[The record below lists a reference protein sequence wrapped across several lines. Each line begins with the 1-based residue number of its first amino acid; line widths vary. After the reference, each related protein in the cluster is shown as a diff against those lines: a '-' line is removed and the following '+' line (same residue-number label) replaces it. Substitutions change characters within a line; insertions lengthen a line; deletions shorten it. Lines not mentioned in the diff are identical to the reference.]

1 MLVGLDIRDILIID
15 HAEII
20 FTSGLNV
27 LTGETGAG
35 KSILLDSLGFV
46 LGWRGKTEIVRPG
59 ADFGEVSVWFEVDV
73 DHPVK
78 KILDENN
85 IPWEEELLIRRVIS
99 ADGRKT
105 AWINGRRVPR
115 ELLIQ
120 LSPLL
125 IEIHGQHDDKGLLDQ
140 RSHIHLLDMF
150 AANNCQRELVK
161 EAWKK
166 LKKAEKELQDEQ
178 KKFSAFEA
186 EESFL
191 RYSLDELIRVNPKEG
206 EEQELD
212 AKRRMMQ
219 SAEKIKDDILK
230 AQNAVGVNGAES
242 LILDAM
248 RWIETASGK
257 SDGPFDDALASL
269 SRASTELG
277 EASGIID
284 GLVGT
289 LDFDAHELEMLEER
303 LFEIRGLARKHKI
316 PSDQL
321 YKFKAEL
328 EDKVAEFS
336 FGAETLSSLEDKIR
350 VCDNEYNVA
359 ASKLNK
365 SRLTAG
371 AKLDKLV
378 REELPFLKMEN
389 AIFETNIIPAQ
400 RSANGSDDVSFVVST
415 NKGTAKGRIGKI
427 ASGGELSRF
436 LLALKVCLTKGYTS
450 VAMIFDEIDR
460 GIGGATADAVGRRL
474 VRLSKNA
481 QVLIVTHSP
490 QVAALGDAHFQVV
503 KSITST
509 ETLTKVNSLD
519 GDARIEEIARM
530 ISGDKITNAAI
541 NAAATLVDGR

>member
-150 AANNCQRELVK
+150 AANSSQRELVK

-178 KKFSAFEA
+178 KKYSAFEA

-191 RYSLDELIRVNPKEG
+191 RYSLDELIRVDPKEG

-242 LILDAM
+242 LILDSM

-277 EASGIID
+277 EAIGIIE
-284 GLVGT
+284 GLVDT

-328 EDKVAEFS
+328 ENKVAEFS

-350 VCDNEYNVA
+350 EYDNGYNVA

-365 SRLTAG
+365 SRLIAG

-389 AIFETNIIPAQ
+389 ANFETNIIPAK

-415 NKGTAKGRIGKI
+415 NKGTAKGQIGKI

-436 LLALKVCLTKGYTS
+436 LLALKVCLTRGYTS

-503 KSITST
+503 KSITSNN
-509 ETLTKVNSLD
+509 TLTKVKPLD
-519 GDARIEEIARM
+519 GDSRIEEIARM

>member
-1 MLVGLDIRDILIID
+1 MLVGLDIRNILIID

-20 FTSGLNV
+20 FTNGLNV

-46 LGWRGKTEIVRPG
+46 LGWRGKTEIVRTG
-59 ADFGEVSVWFEVDV
+59 ADFGEVSVWFQVET
-73 DHPVK
+73 DHAVK
-78 KILDENN
+78 DILDANN

-105 AWINGRRVPR
+105 AWINGRRTPR
-115 ELLIQ
+115 ELLIRI
-120 LSPLL
+120 STLL

-140 RSHIHLLDMF
+140 RSHIRLLDMF
-150 AANNCQRELVK
+150 AANSSKREAVK
-161 EAWKK
+161 EAWRK
-166 LKKAEKELQDEQ
+166 LKKVNNEYQEEQ

-191 RYSLDELIRVNPKEG
+191 RYALDELTKADPKDG

-212 AKRRMMQ
+212 VKRRMMQ
-219 SAEKIKDDILK
+219 SSEKIKDDIIK
-230 AQNAVGVNGAES
+230 AQNAVGGNGAEG

-277 EASGIID
+277 DAVGIIE
-284 GLVGT
+284 GLVDT
-289 LDFDAHELEMLEER
+289 LDFDVHELEMLEER

-316 PSDQL
+316 SSDQL
-321 YKFKAEL
+321 PQFKAEL
-328 EDKVAEFS
+328 ENKIEEFS
-336 FGAETLSSLEDKIR
+336 FSAEKLSSLEGKIR
-350 VCDNEYNVA
+350 ECDLEYNVA
-359 ASKLNK
+359 ASKLSK
-365 SRLTAG
+365 SRLIAG
-371 AKLDKLV
+371 AELDKLV
-378 REELPFLKMEN
+378 TAELPFLKMEN
-389 AIFETNIIPAQ
+389 AHFETNIISAS
-400 RSANGSDDVSFVVST
+400 RSADGYDEVSFLVST
-415 NKGTAKGRIGKI
+415 NKGTSKGPIGKI

-436 LLALKVCLTKGYTS
+436 LLALKVCLTKGYTAVS
-450 VAMIFDEIDR
+450 MIFDEIDR

-503 KSITST
+503 KSINSQN
-509 ETLTKVNSLD
+509 TLTEVTKLQ
-519 GDARIEEIARM
+519 GDAKIEEIARM
-530 ISGDKITNAAI
+530 ISGDKITPAAI

>member
-59 ADFGEVSVWFEVDV
+59 SDFGEVSVWFEVDV

-150 AANNCQRELVK
+150 AANNSQRELVK

-248 RWIETASGK
+248 RWIETASRK

-328 EDKVAEFS
+328 EDKVTEFS

-519 GDARIEEIARM
+519 GNARIEEIARM

>member
-20 FTSGLNV
+20 FTNGLNV

-59 ADFGEVSVWFEVDV
+59 ADFGEVSVWFEVDL

-99 ADGRKT
+99 AEGRKT

-115 ELLIQ
+115 ELLIR

-150 AANNCQRELVK
+150 AANNSQRELVK

-178 KKFSAFEA
+178 KKYSAFEA

-191 RYSLDELIRVNPKEG
+191 RYSLDELIRVDPKEG

-242 LILDAM
+242 LILDSM

-277 EASGIID
+277 EAIGIIE
-284 GLVGT
+284 GLVDT
-289 LDFDAHELEMLEER
+289 LDFDTHELEMLEER

-328 EDKVAEFS
+328 ENKVAEFS

-350 VCDNEYNVA
+350 VYDKGYNVA

-365 SRLTAG
+365 SRLIAG
-371 AKLDKLV
+371 AELDKLV

-389 AIFETNIIPAQ
+389 ANFETNITPAK

-415 NKGTAKGRIGKI
+415 NKGTAKGQIGKI

-436 LLALKVCLTKGYTS
+436 LLALKVCLTRGYTS

-509 ETLTKVNSLD
+509 NTLTIVKPLD

-541 NAAATLVDGR
+541 HAAATLVDGR

>member
-20 FTSGLNV
+20 FTNGLNV

-35 KSILLDSLGFV
+35 KSIRLDSLGFV

-59 ADFGEVSVWFEVDV
+59 ADFGEVSVWFEVDL

-115 ELLIQ
+115 ELLIR

-150 AANNCQRELVK
+150 AANNSQRELVK

-178 KKFSAFEA
+178 KKYSAFEA

-191 RYSLDELIRVNPKEG
+191 RYSLDELIRVDPKEG

-242 LILDAM
+242 LILDSM

-277 EASGIID
+277 EAIGIIE
-284 GLVGT
+284 GLVDT

-328 EDKVAEFS
+328 ENKVAEFS

-350 VCDNEYNVA
+350 VYDNGYNVA

-365 SRLTAG
+365 SRLIAG

-389 AIFETNIIPAQ
+389 ANFETNIVPAQ

-415 NKGTAKGRIGKI
+415 NKGTAKGQIGKI

-436 LLALKVCLTKGYTS
+436 LLALKVCLTRGYTS

-503 KSITST
+503 KSITSNN
-509 ETLTKVNSLD
+509 TLTKVKPLD

>member
-115 ELLIQ
+115 ELLIR

-150 AANNCQRELVK
+150 AANNSQRELVK

-178 KKFSAFEA
+178 KKFSVFEA

-191 RYSLDELIRVNPKEG
+191 RYSLDELIRVDPKEG

-321 YKFKAEL
+321 YKFKVEL

-378 REELPFLKMEN
+378 GEELPFLKMEN

-509 ETLTKVNSLD
+509 ETLTKVNPLD

>member
-20 FTSGLNV
+20 FTNGLNV

-59 ADFGEVSVWFEVDV
+59 ADFGEVSVWFEVDL

-115 ELLIQ
+115 ELLIR

-150 AANNCQRELVK
+150 AANNSQRELVK

-178 KKFSAFEA
+178 KKYSAFEA

-191 RYSLDELIRVNPKEG
+191 RYSLDELIRVDPKEG

-230 AQNAVGVNGAES
+230 AKNAVGVNGAES

-248 RWIETASGK
+248 RWIETASRK
-257 SDGPFDDALASL
+257 SDGPFDEALASL

-277 EASGIID
+277 EAIGIIE
-284 GLVGT
+284 GLVDT

-316 PSDQL
+316 SSDKL
-321 YKFKAEL
+321 YNFKAEL
-328 EDKVAEFS
+328 ENKVAEFS
-336 FGAETLSSLEDKIR
+336 FGAETLSLLEDKIR

-365 SRLTAG
+365 SRLIAG

-389 AIFETNIIPAQ
+389 ANFETNIIPAQ

-415 NKGTAKGRIGKI
+415 NKGTAKGQIGKI

-503 KSITST
+503 KSITPT
-509 ETLTKVNSLD
+509 NTLTKVKPLY

>member
-1 MLVGLDIRDILIID
+1 MLVGLDIRNILIID

-20 FTSGLNV
+20 FTNGLNV

-46 LGWRGKTEIVRPG
+46 LGWRGKTEIVRTG
-59 ADFGEVSVWFEVDV
+59 ADFGEVSVWFQVET
-73 DHPVK
+73 DHAVK
-78 KILDENN
+78 EILDENN

-105 AWINGRRVPR
+105 AWINGRRAPR
-115 ELLIQ
+115 ELLIRI
-120 LSPLL
+120 STLL

-140 RSHIHLLDMF
+140 RSHICLLDMF
-150 AANNCQRELVK
+150 AANSSQREAVK
-161 EAWKK
+161 EAWRK
-166 LKKAEKELQDEQ
+166 LKKVNNEYQEEQ

-191 RYSLDELIRVNPKEG
+191 RYVLDELTKADPKDG

-212 AKRRMMQ
+212 VKRRMMQ
-219 SAEKIKDDILK
+219 SSEKIKDDIIK
-230 AQNAVGVNGAES
+230 AQNAVGGNGAEG

-277 EASGIID
+277 DAVGIIE
-284 GLVGT
+284 GLVDT
-289 LDFDAHELEMLEER
+289 LDFDVHELEMLEER

-316 PSDQL
+316 SSDQL
-321 YKFKAEL
+321 PQFKAEL
-328 EDKVAEFS
+328 ENKIEEFS
-336 FGAETLSSLEDKIR
+336 FSAEKLSSLEGKIR
-350 VCDNEYNVA
+350 ECDLEYNVA
-359 ASKLNK
+359 ASKLSK
-365 SRLTAG
+365 SRLIAG
-371 AKLDKLV
+371 AELDKLV
-378 REELPFLKMEN
+378 TAELPFLKMEN
-389 AIFETNIIPAQ
+389 AHFETNIVSAS
-400 RSANGSDDVSFVVST
+400 RSADGYDEVSFLVST
-415 NKGTAKGRIGKI
+415 NKGTSKGPIGKI

-436 LLALKVCLTKGYTS
+436 LLALKVCLTKGYTAVS
-450 VAMIFDEIDR
+450 MIFDEIDR

-490 QVAALGDAHFQVV
+490 QVAALGDEHFQVV
-503 KSITST
+503 KSINSQN
-509 ETLTKVNSLD
+509 TLTEVTKLQ
-519 GDARIEEIARM
+519 GDAKIEEIARM
-530 ISGDKITNAAI
+530 ISGDKITPAAI

>member
-20 FTSGLNV
+20 FTNGLNV

-59 ADFGEVSVWFEVDV
+59 ADFGEVSVWFEVDL

-115 ELLIQ
+115 ELLIR
-120 LSPLL
+120 LSPPL

-150 AANNCQRELVK
+150 AANNSQRELVK

-178 KKFSAFEA
+178 KKYSAFEA

-191 RYSLDELIRVNPKEG
+191 RYSLDELIRVDPKEG

-248 RWIETASGK
+248 RWIETASRK

-269 SRASTELG
+269 SRATTELG
-277 EASGIID
+277 EAIGIIE
-284 GLVGT
+284 GLVAT

-321 YKFKAEL
+321 YKFKVEL
-328 EDKVAEFS
+328 ENKVAEFS

-365 SRLTAG
+365 SRLIAG

-389 AIFETNIIPAQ
+389 ANFETNIVPAQ

-415 NKGTAKGRIGKI
+415 NKGTAKGQIGKI

-436 LLALKVCLTKGYTS
+436 LLALKVCLTRGYTS

-481 QVLIVTHSP
+481 QILIVTHSP

-503 KSITST
+503 KSINSKN
-509 ETLTKVNSLD
+509 TLTEVTKLQ
-519 GDARIEEIARM
+519 GDAKIEEIARM
-530 ISGDKITNAAI
+530 ISGDKITPAAI

>member
-1 MLVGLDIRDILIID
+1 MLVGLDIRNILIID

-20 FTSGLNV
+20 FTNGLNV

-46 LGWRGKTEIVRPG
+46 LGWRGKTEIVRTG
-59 ADFGEVSVWFEVDV
+59 ADFGEVSVWFQVET
-73 DHPVK
+73 DHAVK
-78 KILDENN
+78 EILDENN
-85 IPWEEELLIRRVIS
+85 IPWEEELLIRRVIN

-105 AWINGRRVPR
+105 AWINGRRAPR

-120 LSPLL
+120 ISTLL

-140 RSHIHLLDMF
+140 RSHIRLLDMF
-150 AANNCQRELVK
+150 AANSSQREAVK
-161 EAWKK
+161 EAWRK
-166 LKKAEKELQDEQ
+166 LKKVNNEYQEEQ
-178 KKFSAFEA
+178 KKFSAFET

-191 RYSLDELIRVNPKEG
+191 RYALDELTKADPKDG

-219 SAEKIKDDILK
+219 SSEKIKDDILK
-230 AQNAVGVNGAES
+230 AQNAVGGNGAEG

-277 EASGIID
+277 DAVGIID
-284 GLVGT
+284 GLVDT
-289 LDFDAHELEMLEER
+289 LDFDVHELEMLEER

-316 PSDQL
+316 SSDQL
-321 YKFKAEL
+321 PQFKAEL
-328 EDKVAEFS
+328 ENKIEEFS
-336 FGAETLSSLEDKIR
+336 FSAEKLSSLEAKSREFDR
-350 VCDNEYNVA
+350 EYNVA
-359 ASKLNK
+359 ASKLSK
-365 SRLTAG
+365 SRLIAG
-371 AKLDKLV
+371 AELDKLV
-378 REELPFLKMEN
+378 TAELPFLKMEN
-389 AIFETNIIPAQ
+389 AHFETNIVSAL
-400 RSANGSDDVSFVVST
+400 RSAYGYDEVSFLVST
-415 NKGTAKGRIGKI
+415 NKGTSKGPIGKI

-436 LLALKVCLTKGYTS
+436 LLALKVCLTKGYTAVS
-450 VAMIFDEIDR
+450 MIFDEIDR

-474 VRLSKNA
+474 VKLSKNA

-503 KSITST
+503 KSINSQN
-509 ETLTKVNSLD
+509 TLTEVTNLQ
-519 GDARIEEIARM
+519 GDAKIEEIARM
-530 ISGDKITNAAI
+530 ISGDKITPAAI

>member
-20 FTSGLNV
+20 FTNGLNV

-59 ADFGEVSVWFEVDV
+59 ADFGEVSVWFEVDL

-85 IPWEEELLIRRVIS
+85 IPLEEELLIRRVIS

-115 ELLIQ
+115 ELLIR

-150 AANNCQRELVK
+150 AANNSQRELVK

-242 LILDAM
+242 LILDSM

-277 EASGIID
+277 EAIGIIE
-284 GLVGT
+284 GLVDT

-321 YKFKAEL
+321 YKFKVEL
-328 EDKVAEFS
+328 ENKVAEFS

-350 VCDNEYNVA
+350 VYDNGYNVA

-365 SRLTAG
+365 SRLIAG

-389 AIFETNIIPAQ
+389 ANFETNIIPAK

-415 NKGTAKGRIGKI
+415 NKGTAKGQIGKI

-436 LLALKVCLTKGYTS
+436 LLALKVCLTRGYTS

-481 QVLIVTHSP
+481 QILIVTHSP

-503 KSITST
+503 KSITSNN
-509 ETLTKVNSLD
+509 TLTKVKPLD

>member
-59 ADFGEVSVWFEVDV
+59 ADFGEVSVWFEVGV

-150 AANNCQRELVK
+150 AANNSQRELVK

-166 LKKAEKELQDEQ
+166 LKKAEKELHDEQ

-230 AQNAVGVNGAES
+230 AQNAVGANGAES

-328 EDKVAEFS
+328 EDKVAKFS
-336 FGAETLSSLEDKIR
+336 FGAQTLSSLEDKIR

-509 ETLTKVNSLD
+509 ETLTKVNPLD

>member
-1 MLVGLDIRDILIID
+1 MLVGLDIRNILIID

-20 FTSGLNV
+20 FTNGLNV

-46 LGWRGKTEIVRPG
+46 LGWRGKTEIVRTG
-59 ADFGEVSVWFEVDV
+59 ADFGEVSVWFQVET
-73 DHPVK
+73 DHAVK
-78 KILDENN
+78 EILDANN

-105 AWINGRRVPR
+105 AWINGRRAPR
-115 ELLIQ
+115 ELLIRI
-120 LSPLL
+120 STLL

-140 RSHIHLLDMF
+140 RSHIRLLDMF
-150 AANNCQRELVK
+150 AANSSQREAVK
-161 EAWKK
+161 EAWRK
-166 LKKAEKELQDEQ
+166 LKKVNNEYQEEQ

-191 RYSLDELIRVNPKEG
+191 RYALDELTKADPKEG

-212 AKRRMMQ
+212 VKRRMMQ
-219 SAEKIKDDILK
+219 SSEKIKDDIIK
-230 AQNAVGVNGAES
+230 AQNAVGGNGAEG

-277 EASGIID
+277 DAVGIIE
-284 GLVGT
+284 GLVDT
-289 LDFDAHELEMLEER
+289 LDFDVHELEMLEER

-316 PSDQL
+316 SSDQL
-321 YKFKAEL
+321 PQFKAEL
-328 EDKVAEFS
+328 ENKIEEFS
-336 FGAETLSSLEDKIR
+336 FSAEKLSSLEGKIR
-350 VCDNEYNVA
+350 ECDLEYNVA
-359 ASKLNK
+359 ASKLSK
-365 SRLTAG
+365 SRLIAG
-371 AKLDKLV
+371 AELDKLV
-378 REELPFLKMEN
+378 TAELPFLKMEN
-389 AIFETNIIPAQ
+389 AHFETNIISAS
-400 RSANGSDDVSFVVST
+400 RSADGYDEVSFLVST
-415 NKGTAKGRIGKI
+415 NKGTSKGPIGKI

-436 LLALKVCLTKGYTS
+436 LLALKVCLTKGYTAVS
-450 VAMIFDEIDR
+450 MIFDEIDR

-490 QVAALGDAHFQVV
+490 QVAALGDEHFQVV
-503 KSITST
+503 KSINSQN
-509 ETLTKVNSLD
+509 TLTEVTKLQ
-519 GDARIEEIARM
+519 GDAKIEEIARM
-530 ISGDKITNAAI
+530 ISGDKITPAAI

>member
-20 FTSGLNV
+20 FTNGLNV

-59 ADFGEVSVWFEVDV
+59 ADFGEVSVWFEVDL

-99 ADGRKT
+99 AEGRKT

-115 ELLIQ
+115 ELLIR

-150 AANNCQRELVK
+150 AANNSQRELVK

-178 KKFSAFEA
+178 KKFSVFEA

-191 RYSLDELIRVNPKEG
+191 RYSLDELIRVDPKEG

-321 YKFKAEL
+321 YKFKVEL

-509 ETLTKVNSLD
+509 NTLTKVKPLD

>member
-150 AANNCQRELVK
+150 AANTSQRELVK

-230 AQNAVGVNGAES
+230 AQNAVGANGAES

-336 FGAETLSSLEDKIR
+336 FGAQTLSSLEDKIR

-436 LLALKVCLTKGYTS
+436 LLALKVCLTKDYTS

-509 ETLTKVNSLD
+509 ETLTKVNPLD

-541 NAAATLVDGR
+541 NAAATLVEGR

>member
-115 ELLIQ
+115 ELLIR

-150 AANNCQRELVK
+150 AANNSQRELVK

-178 KKFSAFEA
+178 KKFSVFEA

-191 RYSLDELIRVNPKEG
+191 RYSLDELIRVDPKEG

-242 LILDAM
+242 LILDSM

-277 EASGIID
+277 EASGVID

-321 YKFKAEL
+321 YKFKVEL

-509 ETLTKVNSLD
+509 ETLTKVNPLD

>member
-20 FTSGLNV
+20 FTNGLNV

-78 KILDENN
+78 KIIDENN

-115 ELLIQ
+115 ELLIR

-248 RWIETASGK
+248 RWIETASRK

-269 SRASTELG
+269 SRATTELG
-277 EASGIID
+277 EAIGIIE
-284 GLVGT
+284 GLVAT

-303 LFEIRGLARKHKI
+303 LFEIRGLSRKHKI
-316 PSDQL
+316 PSDKL
-321 YKFKAEL
+321 YNFKAEL
-328 EDKVAEFS
+328 ENKVAEFS

-365 SRLTAG
+365 SRLIAG

-389 AIFETNIIPAQ
+389 ANFETNIIPAQ

-519 GDARIEEIARM
+519 GNARIEEIARM

>member
-1 MLVGLDIRDILIID
+1 MLVGLDIRNILIID

-20 FTSGLNV
+20 FTNGLNV

-46 LGWRGKTEIVRPG
+46 LGWRGKTEIVRTG
-59 ADFGEVSVWFEVDV
+59 ADFGEVSVWFQVET
-73 DHPVK
+73 DHAVK
-78 KILDENN
+78 EILDENN

-105 AWINGRRVPR
+105 AWINGRRAPR
-115 ELLIQ
+115 ELLIRI
-120 LSPLL
+120 STLL

-140 RSHIHLLDMF
+140 RSHIRLLDMF
-150 AANNCQRELVK
+150 AANSSQREAVK
-161 EAWKK
+161 EAWRK
-166 LKKAEKELQDEQ
+166 LKKVNNEYQEEQ
-178 KKFSAFEA
+178 KKFSAFET

-191 RYSLDELIRVNPKEG
+191 RYALDELTKADPKDG

-219 SAEKIKDDILK
+219 SSEKIKDDILK
-230 AQNAVGVNGAES
+230 AQNAVGGNGAEG

-277 EASGIID
+277 DAVGIIE
-284 GLVGT
+284 GLVDT
-289 LDFDAHELEMLEER
+289 LDFDVHELEMLEER

-316 PSDQL
+316 SSDQL
-321 YKFKAEL
+321 PQFKAEL
-328 EDKVAEFS
+328 ENKIEEFS
-336 FGAETLSSLEDKIR
+336 FSAEKLSSLEAKIR
-350 VCDNEYNVA
+350 EFDREYNVA
-359 ASKLNK
+359 ASELSK
-365 SRLTAG
+365 SRLIAG
-371 AKLDKLV
+371 AELDKLV
-378 REELPFLKMEN
+378 TAELPFLKMEN
-389 AIFETNIIPAQ
+389 AHFETNIVSAS
-400 RSANGSDDVSFVVST
+400 RSADGYDEVSFLVST
-415 NKGTAKGRIGKI
+415 NKGTSKGPIGKI

-436 LLALKVCLTKGYTS
+436 LLALKVCLTKGYTAVS
-450 VAMIFDEIDR
+450 MIFDEIDR

-474 VRLSKNA
+474 VKLSKNA

-503 KSITST
+503 KSINSQN
-509 ETLTKVNSLD
+509 TLTEVTNLQ
-519 GDARIEEIARM
+519 GDAKIEEIARM
-530 ISGDKITNAAI
+530 ISGDKITPAAI

>member
-150 AANNCQRELVK
+150 AANNSQRELVK

-242 LILDAM
+242 LILDSM

-277 EASGIID
+277 EAIGIIE
-284 GLVGT
+284 GLVDT

-328 EDKVAEFS
+328 ENKVAEFS

-350 VCDNEYNVA
+350 VYDKGYNVA

-365 SRLTAG
+365 SRLIAG
-371 AKLDKLV
+371 AELDKLV

-389 AIFETNIIPAQ
+389 ANFETNITPAK

-415 NKGTAKGRIGKI
+415 NKGTAKGQIGKI

-436 LLALKVCLTKGYTS
+436 LLALKVCLTRGYTS

-509 ETLTKVNSLD
+509 NTRTKVKPLD

>member
-1 MLVGLDIRDILIID
+1 MLVGLDIRNILIID

-20 FTSGLNV
+20 FTNGLNV

-46 LGWRGKTEIVRPG
+46 LGWRGKTEIVRTG
-59 ADFGEVSVWFEVDV
+59 ADFGEVSVWFQVET
-73 DHPVK
+73 DHAVK
-78 KILDENN
+78 EILDANN

-105 AWINGRRVPR
+105 AWINGRRAPR
-115 ELLIQ
+115 ELLIRI
-120 LSPLL
+120 STLL

-140 RSHIHLLDMF
+140 RSHIRLLDMF
-150 AANNCQRELVK
+150 AANSSQREAVK
-161 EAWKK
+161 EAWRK
-166 LKKAEKELQDEQ
+166 LKKVNNEYQEEQ
-178 KKFSAFEA
+178 KKFSAFET

-191 RYSLDELIRVNPKEG
+191 RYALDELTKADPKEG

-212 AKRRMMQ
+212 VKRRMMQ
-219 SAEKIKDDILK
+219 SSEKIKDDIIK
-230 AQNAVGVNGAES
+230 AQNAVGGNGAEG

-277 EASGIID
+277 DAVGIIE
-284 GLVGT
+284 GLVDT
-289 LDFDAHELEMLEER
+289 LDFDVHELEMLEER

-316 PSDQL
+316 SSDQL
-321 YKFKAEL
+321 PQFKAEL
-328 EDKVAEFS
+328 ENKIEEFS
-336 FGAETLSSLEDKIR
+336 FSAEKLSSLEGKIR
-350 VCDNEYNVA
+350 ECDLEYNVA
-359 ASKLNK
+359 ASKLSK
-365 SRLTAG
+365 SRLIAG
-371 AKLDKLV
+371 AELDKLV
-378 REELPFLKMEN
+378 TAELPFLKMEN
-389 AIFETNIIPAQ
+389 AHFETNIISAS
-400 RSANGSDDVSFVVST
+400 RSADGYDEVSFLVST
-415 NKGTAKGRIGKI
+415 NKGTSKGPIGKI

-436 LLALKVCLTKGYTS
+436 LLALKVCLTKGYTA
-450 VAMIFDEIDR
+450 VTMIFDEIDR

-490 QVAALGDAHFQVV
+490 QVAALGDEHFQVV
-503 KSITST
+503 KSINSQN
-509 ETLTKVNSLD
+509 TLTEVTKLQ
-519 GDARIEEIARM
+519 GDAKIEEIARM
-530 ISGDKITNAAI
+530 ISGDKITPAAI

>member
-20 FTSGLNV
+20 FTNGLNV

-59 ADFGEVSVWFEVDV
+59 ADFGEVSVWFEVDL

-115 ELLIQ
+115 ELLIR

-150 AANNCQRELVK
+150 AANNSQRELVK

-178 KKFSAFEA
+178 KKYSAFEA

-191 RYSLDELIRVNPKEG
+191 RYSLDELIRVDPKEG

-242 LILDAM
+242 LILDSM

-277 EASGIID
+277 EAIGIIE
-284 GLVGT
+284 GLVDT
-289 LDFDAHELEMLEER
+289 LDFDTHELEMLEER

-328 EDKVAEFS
+328 ENKVAEFS

-350 VCDNEYNVA
+350 VYDKGYNVA

-365 SRLTAG
+365 SRLIAG
-371 AKLDKLV
+371 AELDKLV

-389 AIFETNIIPAQ
+389 ANFETNITPAK

-415 NKGTAKGRIGKI
+415 NKGTAKGQIGKI

-436 LLALKVCLTKGYTS
+436 LLALKVCLTRGYTS

-509 ETLTKVNSLD
+509 NTLTKVKPLD

-541 NAAATLVDGR
+541 HAAATLVDGR

>member
-1 MLVGLDIRDILIID
+1 MLVGLDIRNILIID

-20 FTSGLNV
+20 FTNGLNV

-46 LGWRGKTEIVRPG
+46 LGWRGKTEIVRTG
-59 ADFGEVSVWFEVDV
+59 ADFGEVSVWFQVET
-73 DHPVK
+73 DHAVK
-78 KILDENN
+78 EILDANN

-105 AWINGRRVPR
+105 AWINGRRAPR
-115 ELLIQ
+115 ELLIRI
-120 LSPLL
+120 STLL

-140 RSHIHLLDMF
+140 RSHIRLLDMF
-150 AANNCQRELVK
+150 AANSSQREAVK
-161 EAWKK
+161 EAWRK
-166 LKKAEKELQDEQ
+166 LKKVNNEYQEEQ

-191 RYSLDELIRVNPKEG
+191 RYALDELTKADPKDG

-212 AKRRMMQ
+212 VKRRMMQ
-219 SAEKIKDDILK
+219 SSEKIKDDIIK
-230 AQNAVGVNGAES
+230 AQNAVGGNGAEG

-269 SRASTELG
+269 SRALTEVG
-277 EASGIID
+277 DAVGIIE
-284 GLVGT
+284 GLVDT
-289 LDFDAHELEMLEER
+289 LDFDVHELEMLEER

-316 PSDQL
+316 SSDQL
-321 YKFKAEL
+321 PQFKAEL
-328 EDKVAEFS
+328 ENKIEEFS
-336 FGAETLSSLEDKIR
+336 FSAEKLSSLEGKIR
-350 VCDNEYNVA
+350 ECDLEYNVA
-359 ASKLNK
+359 ASKLSK
-365 SRLTAG
+365 SRLIAG
-371 AKLDKLV
+371 AELDKLV
-378 REELPFLKMEN
+378 TAELPFLKMEN
-389 AIFETNIIPAQ
+389 AHFETNVVSAS
-400 RSANGSDDVSFVVST
+400 RSADGYDEVSFLVST
-415 NKGTAKGRIGKI
+415 NKGTSKGPIGKI

-436 LLALKVCLTKGYTS
+436 LLALKVCLTKGYTAVS
-450 VAMIFDEIDR
+450 MIFDEIDR

-503 KSITST
+503 KSINSQN
-509 ETLTKVNSLD
+509 TLTEVTKLQ
-519 GDARIEEIARM
+519 GDAKIEEIARM
-530 ISGDKITNAAI
+530 ISGDKITPAAI

>member
-20 FTSGLNV
+20 FTNGLNV

-150 AANNCQRELVK
+150 AANNSQRELVK

-191 RYSLDELIRVNPKEG
+191 RYSLDELIRVDPKEG

-336 FGAETLSSLEDKIR
+336 FGAQTLSSLEDKIR

-509 ETLTKVNSLD
+509 ETLTKVNPLD

>member
-20 FTSGLNV
+20 FTNGLNV

-85 IPWEEELLIRRVIS
+85 IPWEDELLIRLVIS

-115 ELLIQ
+115 ELLIR

-150 AANNCQRELVK
+150 AANTSQRELVK

-230 AQNAVGVNGAES
+230 AQNAVGANGAES

-519 GDARIEEIARM
+519 GNARIEEIARM

>member
-59 ADFGEVSVWFEVDV
+59 SDFGEVSVWFEVDV

-150 AANNCQRELVK
+150 AANNSQRELVK

-178 KKFSAFEA
+178 KKYSAFEA

-191 RYSLDELIRVNPKEG
+191 RYSLDELIRVDPKEG

-242 LILDAM
+242 LILDSM

-277 EASGIID
+277 EAIGIIE
-284 GLVGT
+284 GLVDT

-303 LFEIRGLARKHKI
+303 LFEIRGLARKHNI

-328 EDKVAEFS
+328 ENKIAEFS

-350 VCDNEYNVA
+350 VYDNGYNVA

-365 SRLTAG
+365 SRLIAG

-389 AIFETNIIPAQ
+389 ANFETNIIPAK

-415 NKGTAKGRIGKI
+415 NKGTAKGQIGKI

-436 LLALKVCLTKGYTS
+436 LLALKVCLTRGYTS

-503 KSITST
+503 KSTTST

-519 GDARIEEIARM
+519 GNARIEEIARM

>member
-1 MLVGLDIRDILIID
+1 
-15 HAEII
+15 
-20 FTSGLNV
+20 
-27 LTGETGAG
+27 
-35 KSILLDSLGFV
+35 
-46 LGWRGKTEIVRPG
+46 
-59 ADFGEVSVWFEVDV
+59 
-73 DHPVK
+73 
-78 KILDENN
+78 
-85 IPWEEELLIRRVIS
+85 
-99 ADGRKT
+99 
-105 AWINGRRVPR
+105 
-115 ELLIQ
+115 
-120 LSPLL
+120 
-125 IEIHGQHDDKGLLDQ
+125 
-140 RSHIHLLDMF
+140 MF
-150 AANNCQRELVK
+150 AANNSQRELVK

-178 KKFSAFEA
+178 KKFSTFEA

-191 RYSLDELIRVNPKEG
+191 RYSLDELIRVDPKEG

-415 NKGTAKGRIGKI
+415 NKGSAKGRIGKI

-509 ETLTKVNSLD
+509 EALTKVNPLD

>member
-20 FTSGLNV
+20 FTNGLNV

-59 ADFGEVSVWFEVDV
+59 ADFGEVSVWFEVDL

-115 ELLIQ
+115 ELLIR

-150 AANNCQRELVK
+150 AANNSQRELVK

-178 KKFSAFEA
+178 KKYSAFEA

-191 RYSLDELIRVNPKEG
+191 RYSLDELIRVDPKEG

-242 LILDAM
+242 LILDSM

-277 EASGIID
+277 EAIGIIE
-284 GLVGT
+284 GLVDT

-321 YKFKAEL
+321 YKFKVEL
-328 EDKVAEFS
+328 ENKVAEFS

-350 VCDNEYNVA
+350 VYDNGYNVA

-365 SRLTAG
+365 SRLIAG

-378 REELPFLKMEN
+378 SEELPFLKMEN
-389 AIFETNIIPAQ
+389 ANFETNIIPAK

-415 NKGTAKGRIGKI
+415 NKGTAKGQIGKI

-436 LLALKVCLTKGYTS
+436 LLALKVCLTRGYTS

-503 KSITST
+503 KSITSNN
-509 ETLTKVNSLD
+509 TLTKVKPLD
-519 GDARIEEIARM
+519 RDARIEEIARM

-541 NAAATLVDGR
+541 KAAATLVDGR

>member
-1 MLVGLDIRDILIID
+1 MLVGLDIRNILIID

-20 FTSGLNV
+20 FTNGLNV

-46 LGWRGKTEIVRPG
+46 LGWRGKTEIVRTG
-59 ADFGEVSVWFEVDV
+59 ADFGEVSVWFQVKT
-73 DHPVK
+73 DHAVK
-78 KILDENN
+78 EILDANN

-105 AWINGRRVPR
+105 AWINGRRAPR
-115 ELLIQ
+115 ELLIRI
-120 LSPLL
+120 STLL

-140 RSHIHLLDMF
+140 RSHIRLLDMF
-150 AANNCQRELVK
+150 AANSSQREAVK
-161 EAWKK
+161 EAWRK
-166 LKKAEKELQDEQ
+166 LKKVNNEYQEEQ
-178 KKFSAFEA
+178 KKFSAFET

-191 RYSLDELIRVNPKEG
+191 RYALDELTKADPKDG

-212 AKRRMMQ
+212 VKRRMMQ
-219 SAEKIKDDILK
+219 SSEKIKDDIIK
-230 AQNAVGVNGAES
+230 AQNAVGGNGAEG

-257 SDGPFDDALASL
+257 SEGPFDDALASL

-277 EASGIID
+277 DAVGIIE
-284 GLVGT
+284 GLVDT
-289 LDFDAHELEMLEER
+289 LDFDVHELEMLEER

-316 PSDQL
+316 SSDQL
-321 YKFKAEL
+321 PQFKAEL
-328 EDKVAEFS
+328 ENKIEEFS
-336 FGAETLSSLEDKIR
+336 FSAEKLSSLEGKIR
-350 VCDNEYNVA
+350 ECDLEYNVA
-359 ASKLNK
+359 ASKLSK
-365 SRLTAG
+365 SRLIAG
-371 AKLDKLV
+371 AELDKLV
-378 REELPFLKMEN
+378 TAELPFLKMEN
-389 AIFETNIIPAQ
+389 AHFETNIISAS
-400 RSANGSDDVSFVVST
+400 RSADGYDEVSFLVST
-415 NKGTAKGRIGKI
+415 NKGTSKGPIGKI

-436 LLALKVCLTKGYTS
+436 LLALKVCLTKGYTA
-450 VAMIFDEIDR
+450 VTMIFDEIDR

-503 KSITST
+503 KSINSQN
-509 ETLTKVNSLD
+509 TLTEVTNLQ
-519 GDARIEEIARM
+519 GDAKIEEIARM
-530 ISGDKITNAAI
+530 ISGDKITPAAI

>member
-150 AANNCQRELVK
+150 AANNSQRELVK

-336 FGAETLSSLEDKIR
+336 FGAQTLSSLEDKIR

-371 AKLDKLV
+371 TKLDKLV

-509 ETLTKVNSLD
+509 ETLTKVNPLD

>member
-20 FTSGLNV
+20 FTNGLNV

-115 ELLIQ
+115 ELLTR

-140 RSHIHLLDMF
+140 RSHVHLLDMF
-150 AANNCQRELVK
+150 AANNSQRELVK

-186 EESFL
+186 EESYL
-191 RYSLDELIRVNPKEG
+191 RYSLDELIRVDPKEG

-248 RWIETASGK
+248 RWIETASRK

-269 SRASTELG
+269 SRATTELG
-277 EASGIID
+277 EAIGIIE
-284 GLVGT
+284 GLVDT
-289 LDFDAHELEMLEER
+289 LDFDAHELELLEER
-303 LFEIRGLARKHKI
+303 LFEIRSLARKHKI
-316 PSDQL
+316 PSDKL
-321 YKFKAEL
+321 YNFKAEL
-328 EDKVAEFS
+328 ENKVAEFS
-336 FGAETLSSLEDKIR
+336 FGAETLSSLEDNIR

-365 SRLTAG
+365 SRLIAG

-389 AIFETNIIPAQ
+389 ANFETNIIPAQ
-400 RSANGSDDVSFVVST
+400 RSANGSDDVSFLVST
-415 NKGTAKGRIGKI
+415 NKGTAKGQIGKI

-436 LLALKVCLTKGYTS
+436 LLALKVCLTKGFTS

-509 ETLTKVNSLD
+509 NTLTKVKPLD